1 MAGTKVPSRSRS
13 RSRSRSPSLGP
24 SPRPSPNQGEIAEH
38 AEEPLEFGLA
48 AFAGLRQPRPESE
61 GFERA
66 SSSTDTGIDLR
77 RFSSAEELLAA
88 VGADA
93 LKAEQVAL
101 TLAPAP
107 ALTLALARA

>member
-48 AFAGLRQPRPESE
+48 AFAGLLGE
-61 GFERA
+61 GAISSRA
-66 SSSTDTGIDLR
+66 EWRGSTGDWAMR
-77 RFSSAEELLAA
+77 SSAS
-88 VGADA
+88 
-93 LKAEQVAL
+93 
-101 TLAPAP
+101 
-107 ALTLALARA
+107 R